1 MDTCQAVGI
10 DKARDRPVD
19 SQPMRKGRKPYR
31 AKVAETRRVKFQL
44 RLTDEEYKLLV
55 QRASSQSKTLAAYLR
70 EKALT

>member
-10 DKARDRPVD
+10 DSRVRRRVD
-19 SQPMRKGRKPYR
+19 SQSMRKGRKPYR
-31 AKVAETRRVKFQL
+31 AKVADIRRVKFQL

-55 QRASSQSKTLAAYLR
+55 QRASVEQKTLAAYLR